1 MFTSDTDL
9 QRKQIFRTGY
19 GYLVISLLCA
29 LFGAVYEYFSH
40 EVYSAY
46 MIYAFAFPLV
56 LGTFILFTIL
66 LIHCKLPDRLS
77 LNIYNAGV
85 ATFTVGS
92 ILEGVLEIY
101 GTSNPLL
108 SLYWYVGAFLTG
120 LGALLYLTRCLLK
133 KTSGNYR

>member
-1 MFTSDTDL
+1 MFTSATDL
-9 QRKQIFRTGY
+9 QRKRVFRMGY
-19 GYLVISLLCA
+19 GYLMIALFCA

-40 EVYSAY
+40 EVYTYY
-46 MIYAFAFPLV
+46 MIYAFIFPLV
-56 LGTFILFTIL
+56 CGTFMLFTLL
-66 LIHCKLPDRLS
+66 LIDCKLPDRLS

-85 ATFTVGS
+85 ATLTVGS

-108 SLYWYVGAFLTG
+108 RMYGYVGAALTG

-133 KTSGNYR
+133 KNSEQ